1 MSGIYNDIT
10 ARGFVVCGEI
20 DNDPFEVCPTKLEL
34 KISAPAEKRDE
45 RLPKPKAF
53 VKEFSP
59 DATAEVAEEAAFPT
73 DPATLEA
80 TFSTAAAV
88 VEF

>member
-20 DNDPFEVCPTKLEL
+20 DNPSFKVCPTKLEL

-45 RLPKPKAF
+45 RLPKAF